1 MGSIANFMSS
11 KTDYSVFA
19 KCFIIG
25 PLSVGD
31 ALNIYEPSREK
42 INIMASA
49 KCIDQISL
57 CSPRRLIR
65 ADSFRLRGIEV

>member
-57 CSPRRLIR
+57 RCPRRW
-65 ADSFRLRGIEV
+65 IEVQSNDP